1 MDSLLFYSRGFF
13 IMRTKASVEAK
24 WKRKY
29 EELKIKTDFRYSVLL
44 KNKRVKLEHW
54 LDREKEKLDRKKSA
68 YMKKKELEYKRK
80 CANEIRELDWRPKRT
95 YKTEW
100 PKINPLQFAMEIAQE
115 NARLRDSDAD
125 GNWRCISCDW
135 FCSWQNHAWGHR
147 YSRRFQTCC
156 LEEEN
161 INLQCHSCNWTTW
174 PRWDSVAK
182 ERVNNHYDENI
193 EKKFWPWT
201 VDKLKKKVSDY
212 FQGKAKKYDLKK
224 KVPQLIEKNEKLWK
238 TKTFYSPKRKWRSI
252 WEEYD
257 KRH

>member
-1 MDSLLFYSRGFF
+1 
-13 IMRTKASVEAK
+13 MRTKASIEAK
-24 WKRKY
+24 WKRKL

-44 KNKRVKLEHW
+44 KNKRVKLERW
-54 LDREKEKLDRKKSA
+54 LDIEKEKLDRKKSA

-80 CANEIRELDWRPKRT
+80 CANEIRELDWRPKRE

-100 PKINPLQFAMEIAQE
+100 PKIKPLQFAMEIAQE

-125 GNWRCISCDW
+125 GNGRCISCDR
-135 FCSWQNHAWGHR
+135 FCSWQNHAWWHR
-147 YSRRFQTCC
+147 YSRSFQTCC

-161 INLQCHSCNWTTW
+161 INLQYHTCNRTTW
-174 PRWDSVAK
+174 PRWNSVEK

-201 VDKLKKKVSDY
+201 VSKLKKKVSDY

-224 KVPQLIEKNEKLWK
+224 KVPQLIELNEKLWK
-238 TKTFYSPKRKWRSI
+238 WKNFYSPKRNWRHI